1 MSETFEVNAQNRT
14 DAGRSASRRLR
25 KGGRVPGIVYGA
37 QREPTMIS
45 VDQNELTKQLEH
57 ESFYSHVLDLNL
69 EGSTEQVVLKNLQRH
84 PARPLVMHID
94 FQRISSEKKIR
105 VHVPVHFTNETLC
118 PGSKK
123 GGTVTHNIIELEV
136 SCLPQDLPEFIA
148 VDMAELDL
156 GHTVH
161 VSDLMLPAGVEL
173 SHTLD
178 PRAPVVS
185 IHGAR
190 GGTEPEAEAGVAPV
204 DPKS

>member
-1 MSETFEVNAQNRT
+1 MSETFEVIAKNRT

-25 KGGRVPGIVYGA
+25 KEGRVPGIVYGA

-45 VDQNELTKQLEH
+45 VDHNELTKQLEH
-57 ESFYSHVLDLNL
+57 ESFYSHVLNLNL
-69 EGSTEQVVLKNLQRH
+69 EGSTEKVVLKDLQRH
-84 PARPLVMHID
+84 PARPFVIHID
-94 FQRISSEKKIR
+94 FQRISSEKRIR
-105 VHVPVHFTNETLC
+105 MHVPVHFINEALC

-136 SCLPQDLPEFIA
+136 SCLPQDLPEFIV
-148 VDMAELDL
+148 VDMVELDL

-161 VSDLMLPAGVEL
+161 VSDLKLPAGVEL

-190 GGTEPEAEAGVAPV
+190 GGAEPEDEAGVAPAA
-204 DPKS
+204 PKS